1 LNSRPRKKRRRK
13 QRKESESERERAK
26 RLFPHRCLSSFDTL
40 VGPLLFLSSLSLTP
54 LLFFPSTYS
63 LPPPLPPPSPS
74 SPVEYSPFYGIEKG
88 AALQDARCFNDAHV
102 DARRCQQVITKLLY
116 LLVQGETF
124 TKKESSEVF
133 FSVTKLFQARDP
145 ALRRMVYLV
154 IKDVC
159 PGPDEVIIITSSLMK
174 DMNSPVDLYRA
185 NAIRVLAS
193 IADAGLLAQIE
204 RYLKQAVVDKAPAV
218 ASAVL
223 VSAAHLLAPPAGST
237 AAAAAAAAGGG
248 SSSSSVGGDVVRR
261 WAPEIGEAAQSR
273 HPMVQFHAL
282 ALSHALRAGDRLAV
296 AKLVSSLVRAG
307 GPRSP
312 LAQVLLVRFAAQV
325 IAEAG
330 APSSSSSSNE
340 PRPYFEFL
348 EGCMR
353 NRAEMVVVEAAR
365 AVARMPGVTARELAP
380 AVAVLQIYLRSSRP
394 VLRFAAVRTLAAV
407 AAGAHPQAVTPA
419 NADLEALV
427 SDANRSVAT
436 LAIATLLKT
445 GSESGVERLLGHVG
459 SLMGD
464 IGDEFRVV
472 LVAAIRALCLKF
484 PSKHRALMGFLAS
497 ALREDGGLEYKR
509 AIVDAIVSLVR
520 AIPDAREPGLG
531 HLCEFIED
539 CEFTSLS
546 TAVLHLL
553 GAEGPATR
561 DPERYVRHIYN
572 RVILENA
579 AVRAAAVSSLA
590 AFARS
595 LPRLRPRVAVILR
608 RALADG
614 DDEVRDRAAL
624 ALDEL
629 DAAGGE
635 AEAAAKGEEATTE
648 GGEPTTPPPLL
659 PRAVGPR
666 ALEAAL
672 TAYLDGDASV
682 PFDLDSVP
690 ADAPPPQPA
699 ADDASLLSSSGAGGG
714 GGGGGVGG
722 GSSSYSASASAGG
735 VHPAA
740 AAAAA
745 ALAAVPALAHLG
757 APSASTPPLRLTE
770 EETEYSVALTKHL
783 FGTSSSNNL
792 KIVLAFECANTVA
805 EQLLER
811 AVVDV
816 EVAGSAWLVEATV
829 AIPSLPHG
837 KPGTSYVVLARNPEC
852 ANDEETSNSIVPSAL
867 FPATLR
873 FAVKEI
879 DPSTG
884 EAEPGD
890 GYDDEYALEAVPLGP
905 GDALKGLPL
914 VADFTRSWDEF
925 GEAGEVVDEYGLGE
939 RERGV
944 EGAVE
949 AVAAA
954 LSPLAV
960 ASGSDAVP
968 PHARSH
974 ALLLC
979 GSVAGAG
986 DVLVRA
992 AFGATQDGNVML
1004 KLAARGKGGSTAAAE
1019 AVHAV
1024 IQEG

>member
-1 LNSRPRKKRRRK
+1 M
-13 QRKESESERERAK
+13 
-26 RLFPHRCLSSFDTL
+26 
-40 VGPLLFLSSLSLTP
+40 
-54 LLFFPSTYS
+54 
-63 LPPPLPPPSPS
+63 PPLMSDSACTSTFSPFHPTLS
-74 SPVEYSPFYGIEKG
+74 PVFTFPASTPVEYSPFYGIEKG

-124 TKKESSEVF
+124 TKKEASEVF

-223 VSAAHLLAPPAGST
+223 VSAAHLLAPPGGG
-237 AAAAAAAAGGG
+237 AAAAGSGERG
-248 SSSSSVGGDVVRR
+248 ASSSSVGGDVVRR

-348 EGCMR
+348 DSCMR
-353 NRAEMVVVEAAR
+353 NRAEMVVVEAAK

-380 AVAVLQIYLRSSRP
+380 AISVLQIYLRSSRP

-407 AAGAHPQAVTPA
+407 AAGAHPQAVSPA

-445 GSESGVERLLGHVG
+445 GSEAGVERLLGHVG
-459 SLMGD
+459 SLMGY

-553 GAEGPATR
+553 GTEGPATR

-572 RVILENA
+572 RVVLENA

-624 ALDEL
+624 SLDEL
-629 DAAGGE
+629 EGLQQESSSKGGE
-635 AEAAAKGEEATTE
+635 AAAAAAVAAAKDS
-648 GGEPTTPPPLL
+648 EPATPPPQL

-672 TAYLDGDASV
+672 TAYLEGDASV
-682 PFDLDSVP
+682 PFDLESVP
-690 ADAPPPQPA
+690 ADAPPPRQPA
-699 ADDASLLSSSGAGGG
+699 ADDATLLSSSGAGGG
-714 GGGGGVGG
+714 GGAGRAG
-722 GSSSYSASASAGG
+722 GSSSYSASVSAGG
-735 VHPAA
+735 IHPAA

-757 APSASTPPLRLTE
+757 TPLASTAPLRLTE
-770 EETEYSVALTKHL
+770 EETEYSVALTKHI
-783 FGTSSSNNL
+783 FASSSPFGGEQGL
-792 KIVLAFECANTVA
+792 KVVLAFECANTVA

-816 EVAGSAWLVEATV
+816 DVAGSAWLVEATV

-837 KPGTSYVVLARNPEC
+837 RPGTSYAVLARSGPGRAE
-852 ANDEETSNSIVPSAL
+852 AEGGGEGGQAPPPPPPSALPSAL

-905 GDALKGLPL
+905 GDALRGLPL
-914 VADFTRSWDEF
+914 VADFARSWDEF
-925 GEAGEVVDEYGLGE
+925 GESGEVVDEYGLGE
-939 RERGV
+939 RERGI

-954 LSPLAV
+954 LAPLAV

-986 DVLVRA
+986 EVLVRA
-992 AFGATQDGNVML
+992 AFGATPDGSVML
-1004 KLAARGKGGSTAAAE
+1004 KLVARGKAGSTAAAE

>member
-1 LNSRPRKKRRRK
+1 MMPPNGLSRPLLPTPPHLHLL
-13 QRKESESERERAK
+13 S
-26 RLFPHRCLSSFDTL
+26 FPSFQ
-40 VGPLLFLSSLSLTP
+40 PSLSK
-54 LLFFPSTYS
+54 STTTT
-63 LPPPLPPPSPS
+63 
-74 SPVEYSPFYGIEKG
+74 PVEYSPFYGIEKG

-116 LLVQGETF
+116 LLVQGETL

-223 VSAAHLLAPPAGST
+223 VSAAHLLAPPAGGS
-237 AAAAAAAAGGG
+237 AAAAAGGG
-248 SSSSSVGGDVVRR
+248 ASSSSSVGGDVVRR

-330 APSSSSSSNE
+330 PSSSSSSSGE

-348 EGCMR
+348 DGCMR

-365 AVARMPGVTARELAP
+365 AVARMPGATARELAP
-380 AVAVLQIYLRSSRP
+380 AVSVLQIYLRSSRP

-407 AAGAHPQAVTPA
+407 AAGPHPQAVAPA

-427 SDANRSVAT
+427 SDPNRSVAT

-445 GSESGVERLLGHVG
+445 VCPSDGAGMVERLLGHVG

-472 LVAAIRALCLKF
+472 LVSAIRVLCLKF
-484 PSKHRALMGFLAS
+484 PAKHRALMGFLAS

-553 GAEGPATR
+553 GAEGPQTR

-629 DAAGGE
+629 AKEGAAGE
-635 AEAAAKGEEATTE
+635 AEAHAGAAD
-648 GGEPTTPPPLL
+648 GGAPPTPPPQL

-699 ADDASLLSSSGAGGG
+699 ADDASLLSSSGGGG
-714 GGGGGVGG
+714 LGGAGA
-722 GSSSYSASASAGG
+722 GSAASSYSAAAAAGG

-757 APSASTPPLRLTE
+757 APLASTAPLRLTE
-770 EETEYSVALTKHL
+770 EETEYSVSLTKHI
-783 FGTSSSNNL
+783 FAAPSPPGSAAQAGGGL
-792 KIVLAFECANTVA
+792 KVVLAFECANTVA

-816 EVAGSAWLVEATV
+816 DAAGSAWAVEAAV

-837 KPGTSYVVLARNPEC
+837 APGTSYVVLARSEGAPPRAEDG
-852 ANDEETSNSIVPSAL
+852 APPSAPAHLPSAL
-867 FPATLR
+867 LPATLR
-873 FAVKEI
+873 FAVREI

-905 GDALKGLPL
+905 GDALRGLPL
-914 VADFTRSWDEF
+914 VADFARSWDEF
-925 GEAGEVVDEYGLGE
+925 GGGGPGEVVDEYGLGE

-954 LSPLAV
+954 LAPLAV
-960 ASGSDAVP
+960 AAGSDAVP

-979 GSVAGAG
+979 GAVAGAG

-992 AFGATQDGNVML
+992 AFGATADGSVML
-1004 KLAARGKGGSTAAAE
+1004 KLAARGRGESAAAAAAAE

>member
-1 LNSRPRKKRRRK
+1 M
-13 QRKESESERERAK
+13 
-26 RLFPHRCLSSFDTL
+26 
-40 VGPLLFLSSLSLTP
+40 
-54 LLFFPSTYS
+54 
-63 LPPPLPPPSPS
+63 PPLMSDSACTSTFSPFHPTLS
-74 SPVEYSPFYGIEKG
+74 PVFTFPASTPVEYSPFYGIEKG

-124 TKKESSEVF
+124 TKKEASEVF

-223 VSAAHLLAPPAGST
+223 VSAAHLLAPPGGG
-237 AAAAAAAAGGG
+237 AAAAGSGERG
-248 SSSSSVGGDVVRR
+248 ASSSSVGGDVVRR

-348 EGCMR
+348 DSCMR
-353 NRAEMVVVEAAR
+353 NRAEMVVVEAAK

-380 AVAVLQIYLRSSRP
+380 AISVLQIYLRSSRP

-407 AAGAHPQAVTPA
+407 AAGAHPQAVSPA

-445 GSESGVERLLGHVG
+445 GSEAGVERLLGHVG
-459 SLMGD
+459 SLMGY

-553 GAEGPATR
+553 GTEGPATR

-572 RVILENA
+572 RVVLENA

-624 ALDEL
+624 SLDEL
-629 DAAGGE
+629 EGLQQESSSKGGE
-635 AEAAAKGEEATTE
+635 AAAAAAVAAAKDS
-648 GGEPTTPPPLL
+648 EPATPPPQL

-672 TAYLDGDASV
+672 TAYLEGDASV
-682 PFDLDSVP
+682 PFDLESVP
-690 ADAPPPQPA
+690 ADAPPPRQPA
-699 ADDASLLSSSGAGGG
+699 ADDATLLSSSGAGGG
-714 GGGGGVGG
+714 GGAGRAG
-722 GSSSYSASASAGG
+722 GSSSYSASVSAGG
-735 VHPAA
+735 IHPAA

-757 APSASTPPLRLTE
+757 TPLASTAPLRLTE
-770 EETEYSVALTKHL
+770 EETEYSVALTKHI
-783 FGTSSSNNL
+783 FASSSPFGGEQGL
-792 KIVLAFECANTVA
+792 KVVLAFECANTVA

-816 EVAGSAWLVEATV
+816 DVAGSAWLVEATV

-837 KPGTSYVVLARNPEC
+837 RPGTSYAVLARSGPGR
-852 ANDEETSNSIVPSAL
+852 A
-867 FPATLR
+867 
-873 FAVKEI
+873 
-879 DPSTG
+879 
-884 EAEPGD
+884 EAEGGGREDKPLLPPLLRPSPRRSSPRRCALRSRKSTPRRARPSPGT
-890 GYDDEYALEAVPLGP
+890 ATTTSTRWRRCLWAP
-905 GDALKGLPL
+905 GTPSGASRLSPTLPAPGTSL
-914 VADFTRSWDEF
+914 ASRARSSTSTVWASASAASRAPSRPSPRRWPRWPWPRAQTPSRRTRGRTRCFCAAPSPAPGRSWS
-925 GEAGEVVDEYGLGE
+925 GPRSGRLRTEA
-939 RERGV
+939 
-944 EGAVE
+944 
-949 AVAAA
+949 
-954 LSPLAV
+954 
-960 ASGSDAVP
+960 
-968 PHARSH
+968 
-974 ALLLC
+974 
-979 GSVAGAG
+979 
-986 DVLVRA
+986 
-992 AFGATQDGNVML
+992 
-1004 KLAARGKGGSTAAAE
+1004 
-1019 AVHAV
+1019 
-1024 IQEG
+1024 